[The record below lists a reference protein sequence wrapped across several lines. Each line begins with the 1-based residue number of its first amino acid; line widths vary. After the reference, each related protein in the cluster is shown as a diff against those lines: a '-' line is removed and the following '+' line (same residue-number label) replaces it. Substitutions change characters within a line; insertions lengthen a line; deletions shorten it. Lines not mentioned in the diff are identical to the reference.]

1 MRCGLLLACVALSV
15 ATPAFSKEPTL
26 REKLQGKWSKT
37 NHPFSFEVRGDT
49 WSEFKADKPLAA
61 FNSGE
66 VLFPP
71 GKDYA
76 VVKAKNG
83 VILWL
88 FSAGKNVVAVETF
101 NPSGTLWEDGRVFYR
116 HGTEQP

>member
-1 MRCGLLLACVALSV
+1 LSYIALSL
-15 ATPAFSKEPTL
+15 ATPASAKEPTL

-37 NHPFSFEVRGDT
+37 NHPFSFEVRGDM

-66 VLFPP
+66 ILFAP

-83 VILWL
+83 VVLWL
-88 FSAGKNVVAVETF
+88 CRQGKMLS
-101 NPSGTLWEDGRVFYR
+101 P
-116 HGTEQP
+116 